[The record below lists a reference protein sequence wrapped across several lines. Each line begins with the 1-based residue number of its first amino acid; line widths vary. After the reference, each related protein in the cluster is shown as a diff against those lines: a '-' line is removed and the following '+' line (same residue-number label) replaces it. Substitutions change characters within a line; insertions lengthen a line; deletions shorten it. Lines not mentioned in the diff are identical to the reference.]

1 MLLAINILA
10 AVTALFYIILLLCSL
25 YVFAAGLKRSW
36 SDPAAQGRYCLRI
49 LLVLAGGML
58 VIPFAVIIGRW
69 AQTGGLNILS
79 VEIILVA
86 APLAAGL
93 AYALAAVRRE
103 RA

>member
-1 MLLAINILA
+1 MLLAVKILA
-10 AVTALFYIILLLCSL
+10 AATALSCTILLLCSL
-25 YVFAAGLKRSW
+25 YSFAAGLKRSW
-36 SDPAAQGRYCLRI
+36 SDPAAQGRFCLR
-49 LLVLAGGML
+49 LLLALACGMFML
-58 VIPFAVIIGRW
+58 PFAVIIGRW

-93 AYALAAVRRE
+93 AYTLAALRRE